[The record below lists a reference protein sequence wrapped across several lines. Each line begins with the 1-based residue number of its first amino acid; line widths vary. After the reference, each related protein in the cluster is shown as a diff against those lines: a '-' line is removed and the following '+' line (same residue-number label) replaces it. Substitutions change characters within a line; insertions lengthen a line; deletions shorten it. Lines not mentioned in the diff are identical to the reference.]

1 MPGFT
6 SAALAHH
13 LKRGGFASAMTSR
26 LMSQTLIDAIARV
39 TTVGVDFV
47 QEPAVALVTSP

>member
-1 MPGFT
+1 
-6 SAALAHH
+6 
-13 LKRGGFASAMTSR
+13 
-26 LMSQTLIDAIARV
+26 MSQTLIDAIARV